1 MRKSVPIKPSVQ
13 PGHRWPHTVT
23 AVERVEGWR
32 LALADLAVVLEA
44 QKGGPHTGDLPG
56 PPPLHPINA
65 AQSFWPCLAKIVPKM
80 PGEHCTFTM
89 FTIYNLQCTAHFT
102 FEICGSCWHFACFL
116 AKITRMKVKTVSNF
130 FWGGLSGC
138 LGTWSPSARSGDK
151 APPGVVNKESDIA
164 TALFRKAAARTT
176 VRGGGG
182 GVGRVG
188 LALGSLLLNGGSEF
202 GDHPQPFL

>member
-1 MRKSVPIKPSVQ
+1 M
-13 PGHRWPHTVT
+13 
-23 AVERVEGWR
+23 
-32 LALADLAVVLEA
+32 LA
-44 QKGGPHTGDLPG
+44 
-56 PPPLHPINA
+56 
-65 AQSFWPCLAKIVPKM
+65 FC
-80 PGEHCTFTM
+80 M
-89 FTIYNLQCTAHFT
+89 F
-102 FEICGSCWHFACFL
+102 SCKDYQNESENGFQ
-116 AKITRMKVKTVSNF
+116 F

>member
-80 PGEHCTFTM
+80 PGEHCF
-89 FTIYNLQCTAHFT
+89 I
-102 FEICGSCWHFACFL
+102 
-116 AKITRMKVKTVSNF
+116 
-130 FWGGLSGC
+130 
-138 LGTWSPSARSGDK
+138 
-151 APPGVVNKESDIA
+151 
-164 TALFRKAAARTT
+164 
-176 VRGGGG
+176 
-182 GVGRVG
+182 
-188 LALGSLLLNGGSEF
+188 LLLKFVGHAGIL
-202 GDHPQPFL
+202 HVFLQRLPE